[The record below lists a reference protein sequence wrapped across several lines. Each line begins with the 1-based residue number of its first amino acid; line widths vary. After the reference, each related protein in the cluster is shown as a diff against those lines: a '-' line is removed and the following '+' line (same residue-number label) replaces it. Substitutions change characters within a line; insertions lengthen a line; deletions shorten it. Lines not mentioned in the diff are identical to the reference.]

1 MPPLPLVSPL
11 YNLIF
16 TVTVIAAC
24 GPDAFAIAREWIAPQ
39 GERRDRGSFLVCF
52 GFIALGWLLASVC
65 AAALPAASIGR
76 EAGSRLAVFWAGLT
90 LVVGG
95 MAFRYYAIVVLGR
108 YFTRQ
113 VTVHAGQTVVDRGPY
128 RYIRHPSYTGLLI
141 ALIGVALALNN
152 WAGLAAMLLCAAPGF
167 AYRIAVE
174 ERELRGALGDAYR
187 AYMARTRRLIPF
199 VF

>member
-16 TVTVIAAC
+16 TAVVIVAF
-24 GPDAFAIAREWIAPQ
+24 GPDAVAIAREWIAPQ
-39 GERRDRGSFLVCF
+39 GQRRDRGSFLICF
-52 GFIALGWLLASVC
+52 GAVALGWLVASLLAV
-65 AAALPAASIGR
+65 ALPAVSIGR
-76 EAGSRLAVFWAGLT
+76 GAGNRLALFWVGLA

-113 VTVHAGQTVVDRGPY
+113 VTVHAGQTVVERGPY
-128 RYIRHPSYTGLLI
+128 RYIRHPSYTGLLV

-174 ERELRGALGDAYR
+174 EQELRRALGDAYR
-187 AYMARTRRLIPF
+187 DYMARTRRLIPF